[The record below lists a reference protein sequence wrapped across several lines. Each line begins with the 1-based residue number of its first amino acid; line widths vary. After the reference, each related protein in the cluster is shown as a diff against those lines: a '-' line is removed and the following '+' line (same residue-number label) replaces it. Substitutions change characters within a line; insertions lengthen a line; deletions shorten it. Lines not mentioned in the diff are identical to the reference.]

1 MDAEDN
7 QLAEQLFRQLER
19 GQPETWQCLVEIEA
33 KFRSHGHQ
41 ILLVGGAV
49 RNLVLGLPLKDF
61 DLATDAPPERT
72 IRMFRSVIPTG
83 IQHGTVTLVY
93 RKQHFEITTFRLD
106 GAYTDARR
114 PDSVA
119 FTPDVREDL
128 KRRDFTI
135 NAMALDLAGRRL
147 VDPHGGRL
155 DLRRR
160 LIRTVG
166 IASERF
172 NEDGL
177 RIMRGLRFAAQLGF
191 SLEAATWEAMSERL
205 ERLSGVSVERFR
217 DELLKT
223 LAAQQPSRG
232 LYMMQRV
239 GALGLFING
248 LDQAGEEDFA
258 RACIAADL
266 LPPDPPELRLA
277 AFFSALPAA
286 AARAGLAGLR
296 LPNASIRLVELL
308 TGLGAERYDSAWS
321 DAALRRLAARASR
334 ANASLAVAFLNAMA
348 LARDWLDYNSPERP
362 AMLPVMLP
370 ASPSSDIAALD
381 CQPAWTAQT
390 DDLRRQPDPACR
402 EFSQRMADEL
412 AADRALAIGEL
423 RVNGRELQAAGI
435 PASRELGA
443 ILDKLLSEVIDEPQR
458 NQNGW
463 LVARARELWGEMIQA
478 SGNRAS

>member
-1 MDAEDN
+1 MDAEET
-7 QLAEQLFRQLER
+7 QLAEQLLQQLER
-19 GQPETWQCLVEIEA
+19 DHPETWQCLVEIEA
-33 KFRSHGHQ
+33 KFRAHGHQ

-49 RNLVLGLPLKDF
+49 RNLVLGMPLKDF
-61 DLATDAPPERT
+61 DLATDAAPERT

-128 KRRDFTI
+128 RRRDFTI

-147 VDPHGGRL
+147 VDPHGGCQ

-166 IASERF
+166 EASERF

-177 RIMRGLRFAAQLGF
+177 RIMRGLRFGAQLGF
-191 SLEAATWEAMSERL
+191 SLEADTWAAMSDRL

-223 LAAQQPSRG
+223 LASPQPSRG
-232 LYMMQRV
+232 LYLMHRV
-239 GALGLFING
+239 GALGLFISG
-248 LDQAGEEDFA
+248 LDEAGEASFA
-258 RACIAADL
+258 RACLSADL
-266 LPPDPPELRLA
+266 LPAAPAELRLA
-277 AFFSALPAA
+277 ALFSALPAV

-296 LPNASIRLVELL
+296 LPNAGIRLVELL
-308 TGLGAERYDSAWS
+308 VGLGDGLYDSAWS
-321 DAALRRLAARASR
+321 DAALRRLASRLGRA
-334 ANASLAVAFLNAMA
+334 ATPLAVDYLNAQA
-348 LARDWLDYNSPERP
+348 LARDWLDYNPAEPP
-362 AMLPVMLP
+362 AMLPVQLP
-370 ASPSSDIAALD
+370 AAPADDIAAFD
-381 CQPAWTAQT
+381 CQPAWSAQT
-390 DDLRRQPDPACR
+390 DELRRLPDPSCR
-402 EFSQRMADEL
+402 EFSRRMAEL
-412 AADRALAIGEL
+412 LAGDCALAIGEL
-423 RVNGRELQAAGI
+423 RVNGRDLQAAGI
-435 PASRELGA
+435 PASRELGS
-443 ILDKLLSEVIDEPQR
+443 ILEKLLDEVLDSPER
-458 NQNGW
+458 NRNDW
-463 LVARARELWGEMIQA
+463 LVARARELWQGVSQA